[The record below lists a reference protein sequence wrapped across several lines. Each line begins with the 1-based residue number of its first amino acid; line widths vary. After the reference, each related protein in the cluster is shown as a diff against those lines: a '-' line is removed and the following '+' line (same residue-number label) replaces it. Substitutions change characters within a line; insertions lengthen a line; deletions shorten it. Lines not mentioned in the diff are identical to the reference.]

1 MKTNILK
8 PLLLAG
14 CLLQVSG
21 VHATTNEFYEFQSS
35 DFQTYEQF
43 KQKYLKVNLVLNK
56 CTGVDVD
63 LTSEKQYRCL
73 QKMNTSLING
83 NSLLYSKLDKFD
95 KSDYATGLD
104 IGYAQAIKG
113 CDSAYAP
120 ELQKRFKN
128 QILKCKLQLQ
138 LERINF
144 IANRS
149 LPYYKDSK

>member
-8 PLLLAG
+8 RLLLVG
-14 CLLQVSG
+14 CLLPIG
-21 VHATTNEFYEFQSS
+21 VVEAKTSEFYEFQTP

-43 KQKYLKVNLVLNK
+43 KTKYLQVNLVLSK
-56 CTGVDVD
+56 CTGVDGD

-73 QKMNTSLING
+73 QKINTSLTNA

-95 KSDYATGLD
+95 RSDYTTGLD
-104 IGYAQAIKG
+104 RGYSQAVKG

-120 ELQKRFKN
+120 DLHKRFKN

>member
-1 MKTNILK
+1 MKKIKFKSFLFV
-8 PLLLAG
+8 A
-14 CLLQVSG
+14 CLLQIGAVEAKS
-21 VHATTNEFYEFQSS
+21 NSFYEFQSA
-35 DFQTYEQF
+35 DFETYQQF
-43 KQKYLKVNLVLNK
+43 KPKYLNVNLVLNK
-56 CTGVDVD
+56 CASVETD

-73 QKMNTSLING
+73 QKVNTTLVNA
-83 NSLLYSKLDKFD
+83 NTLLYSKLDKYD
-95 KSDYATGLD
+95 LSSYTTGLD
-104 IGYAQAIKG
+104 RGFAKAMKG
-113 CDSAYAP
+113 CESAYAP